1 MATCH
6 DVLEFNVWWW
16 KCIFRLLFQGI
27 LSNTNSAHKRR
38 FQCRFKAQNWVSERE
53 RESDEWISPIVSIV
67 YYILSHKNIF
77 PTYKHRK
84 LVHLQIV
91 NRPNSY
97 KKGNTARDRYTRRSV
112 LTRTAC
118 AVCKNLSKCRSPIF
132 AFHQLWIQWR
142 HIYKINTFFGYQSD
156 LGTDWMIVIWAKP
169 DQPMGNTEKQQRL
182 LLFIFLPVCVRRF

>member
-1 MATCH
+1 MCDGGNVFSGSFSRESSAT
-6 DVLEFNVWWW
+6 
-16 KCIFRLLFQGI
+16 Q
-27 LSNTNSAHKRR
+27 TAHTRGD
-38 FQCRFKAQNWVSERE
+38 FSVVSKPKTGSQRE

-77 PTYKHRK
+77 STYKHRK

>member
-1 MATCH
+1 MY
-6 DVLEFNVWWW
+6 
-16 KCIFRLLFQGI
+16 FQAPFPG
-27 LSNTNSAHKRR
+27 NPQQHKQRTQEEIS
-38 FQCRFKAQNWVSERE
+38 QCRLFHFIVWKNWVSERE

-182 LLFIFLPVCVRRF
+182 LLFIFLPVCVWDVSK

>member
-27 LSNTNSAHKRR
+27 LCNTNSAHKRR
-38 FQCRFKAQNWVSERE
+38 FHTVVCFITQNCVSE

-97 KKGNTARDRYTRRSV
+97 KKGNTARDRYMRRSV
-112 LTRTAC
+112 ITRTAC
-118 AVCKNLSKCRSPIF
+118 AVCKNLSNFCFSSIVNSMETHLQDQYVCLDINPI
-132 AFHQLWIQWR
+132 
-142 HIYKINTFFGYQSD
+142 
-156 LGTDWMIVIWAKP
+156 
-169 DQPMGNTEKQQRL
+169 
-182 LLFIFLPVCVRRF
+182 